1 MPGRFIFVIQ
11 FLLIALPGFA
21 DRWKVDQQ
29 GDLRSISKA
38 IELANPHDTLLVAPG
53 IYREGNI
60 IIDKPLV
67 IIGID
72 FPVIDGERKVEIF
85 TIKAHDVTLS
95 GFKIINTGVGNMEDI
110 AAVNAVSVKRLKV
123 LNNQL
128 ENTFFGIHLT
138 GSSHCLVEGNTI
150 LSETKAQSLS
160 GNGIHLWKCDS
171 SAIRHNRIA
180 GHRDGIYFEFV
191 TNTLIENN
199 HSHNN
204 LRYGLH
210 FMFSN
215 DDEYRNNTFQNNGA
229 GVAVMFTKGVRMF
242 NNTFADNWGASVY
255 GILLKEI
262 SDCQITGNKFH
273 RNTMGLYLE
282 GVSRGKITDNDFRAN
297 GWAIKMQASSITN
310 TFAGNNFFN
319 NTFDVSTNGSVM
331 ENEILGNYWDKYE
344 GYDLDRNGVGDVPF
358 YPVSLYSMIVEKMP
372 TAIMLWRSFLVFLLD
387 RTEKLMPVVTPLELK
402 DSQPRMNP
410 YDRG

>member
-1 MPGRFIFVIQ
+1 MRWFILANHF
-11 FLLIALPGFA
+11 FFFFALQGFA
-21 DRWKVDQQ
+21 TQWTVDQK
-29 GDLRSISKA
+29 GDLRSIRKA
-38 IELANPHDTLLVAPG
+38 IALAKPFDTVFVNAG

-67 IIGID
+67 ILGRD
-72 FPVIDGERKVEIF
+72 FPVIDGERTVEIF

-95 GFKIINTGVGNMEDI
+95 GLKITNSGKGNIEDI
-110 AAVNAVSVKRLKV
+110 AAINAVSVKRLKV
-123 LNNQL
+123 VGNQL

-138 GSSHCLVEGNTI
+138 GSSHCLIEGNT
-150 LSETKAQSLS
+150 LRSGVKEQSLS

-171 SAIRHNRIA
+171 SVIRKNTVE

-191 TNTLIENN
+191 TASLIENN
-199 HSHNN
+199 YSHNN

-229 GVAVMFTKGVRMF
+229 GVAVMFTKGVKMY
-242 NNTFADNWGASVY
+242 NNSFLDNWGASVY

-262 SDCQITGNKFH
+262 SDCIIAENKFH

-282 GVSRGKITDNDFRAN
+282 GVSRGEIRDNDFRSN
-297 GWAIKMQASSITN
+297 GWAIKMQASSIAN
-310 TFAGNNFFN
+310 TFEGNNFFN

-331 ENEILGNYWDKYE
+331 ENKIMGNYWDKYE
-344 GYDLDRNGVGDVPF
+344 GYDLNRDGTGDVPF

-402 DSQPRMNP
+402 DSHPRMRA

>member
-1 MPGRFIFVIQ
+1 MRWLSIFIFQ
-11 FLLIALPGFA
+11 FFFCTLQSFSTQ
-21 DRWKVDQQ
+21 WTVDQN
-29 GDLRSISKA
+29 GNIRSIITA
-38 IELANPHDTLLVAPG
+38 IELARPYDTVFVAHG

-60 IIDKPLV
+60 IINKPITV
-67 IIGID
+67 IGID
-72 FPVIDGERKVEIF
+72 FPVIDGERSVEIF

-95 GFKIINTGVGNMEDI
+95 GLKIINSGKGNIVDI
-110 AAVNAVSVKRLKV
+110 AAVNALSVKRLKI
-123 LNNQL
+123 LGNQF
-128 ENTFFGIHLT
+128 EDTFFGIHIT
-138 GSSHCLVEGNTI
+138 GSSHCLIEGNTLI
-150 LSETKAQSLS
+150 SGVKEQSLS

-171 SAIRHNRIA
+171 STIKGNKIS

-191 TNTLIENN
+191 TNSLIDNN
-199 HSHNN
+199 YSHNN

-215 DDEYRNNTFQNNGA
+215 NDEYRNNTFQNNGS
-229 GVAVMFTKGVRMF
+229 GVAVMFTKGVKMF
-242 NNTFADNWGASVY
+242 NNSFLDNWGASVY

-262 SDCQITGNKFH
+262 SDCAIVGNKFY

-282 GVSRGKITDNDFRAN
+282 GVSRGEIKDNDFGAN
-297 GWAIKMQASSITN
+297 GWAIKMQASSIAN
-310 TFAGNNFFN
+310 TFEGNNFLN

-331 ENEILGNYWDKYE
+331 ENEIQGNYWDKYE
-344 GYDLDRNGVGDVPF
+344 GYDLDRDEIGDVPF

-402 DSQPRMNP
+402 DSQPRMKA